1 MDAGVVAGEIPSRIR
16 QGPVVVQRAADA
28 ASGHPQDDAGERA
41 KCLPLTADDFKAQGH
56 DLTEPF
62 AVDPEL

>member
-1 MDAGVVAGEIPSRIR
+1 MVAGKISAWIG

-28 ASGHPQDDAGERA
+28 APGHPQDDAGERA

-56 DLTEPF
+56 DLTKPF

>member
-1 MDAGVVAGEIPSRIR
+1 MDAGMVAGEVAPRIG
-16 QGPVVVQRAADA
+16 QGPVVVQRAADTTP
-28 ASGHPQDDAGERA
+28 GHPQDYAGERA
-41 KCLPLTADDFKAQGH
+41 KCLPLAADDFKAQGH